1 VRKKRKY
8 PLKAWGD
15 RAWRRKLSKTLT
27 VSRVDE
33 NIPTDEQ
40 TRRRKPWYVALTRAS
55 TVVSPKVAGLPA
67 GNGVLLSEN
76 EVLALVAY
84 LLEPQTVVW
93 SENPSPTES
102 GKYQVFL
109 FMQPGMVAISG
120 DGRIWNGEAPWTP
133 SYFEGQEPIDK
144 SVRVS
149 PKVHTLPWRLELGKR
164 RERHRSKAASRGR
177 EDDVRVAAV
186 RQTDIDFDQQ
196 ATRKPSRRSARFA
209 P

>member
-1 VRKKRKY
+1 MRNKRKY

-33 NIPTDEQ
+33 NIPTEEQ
-40 TRRRKPWYVALTRAS
+40 TRQRKPWYVALTRAS
-55 TVVSPKVAGLPA
+55 NVVSPKVAGLPA
-67 GNGVLLSEN
+67 GHVVLLSED

-84 LLEPQTVVW
+84 LLEPQTVCW

-102 GKYQVFL
+102 GKYQFL
-109 FMQPGMVAISG
+109 AFMQPGMVAISE

-144 SVRVS
+144 SVPGTRIS

-164 RERHRSKAASRGR
+164 ANDDRGHLRPQEHGPNRRGR
-177 EDDVRVAAV
+177 SC
-186 RQTDIDFDQQ
+186 
-196 ATRKPSRRSARFA
+196 SRRARTR
-209 P
+209 